1 MSKFPLSER
10 QKNLLQSISPGLE
23 DGSVKTEWT
32 IRTGGGRIIAIFGL
46 DDEEGRLWR
55 EVWKDNVKEA
65 DFAVF
70 ERCGFF
76 RQSGDNHYI
85 LFEQAIVDAVQDNF
99 SEPQETQVITSANQ
113 IVVEPIFGPPL
124 SKTRP
129 WSQVFVLMPFED
141 NLRPVFDDHIK
152 KVSQK
157 LGLTCERA
165 DDIFSAEVI
174 ISDVWSAIYYCDVCI
189 VDCTNL
195 NPNVFYELGVA
206 HTLGKRCILIAQ
218 SGESFVFDVQH
229 WRHIVYEYTPS
240 GMKSFEEKLEKTLQ
254 NELSERSSQ
263 IHANNEDREIR
274 PGDVLEAFKKI
285 PDLAN
290 DEDAIREDLHSALK
304 ELQARGVMFVSQL
317 RNTNHISSVFV
328 D

>member
-1 MSKFPLSER
+1 
-10 QKNLLQSISPGLE
+10 
-23 DGSVKTEWT
+23 
-32 IRTGGGRIIAIFGL
+32 
-46 DDEEGRLWR
+46 
-55 EVWKDNVKEA
+55 
-65 DFAVF
+65 
-70 ERCGFF
+70 
-76 RQSGDNHYI
+76 
-85 LFEQAIVDAVQDNF
+85 
-99 SEPQETQVITSANQ
+99 
-113 IVVEPIFGPPL
+113 
-124 SKTRP
+124 
-129 WSQVFVLMPFED
+129 
-141 NLRPVFDDHIK
+141 
-152 KVSQK
+152 
-157 LGLTCERA
+157 
-165 DDIFSAEVI
+165 
-174 ISDVWSAIYYCDVCI
+174 
-189 VDCTNL
+189 
-195 NPNVFYELGVA
+195 LGVA